1 MIEASASAGVDIE
14 DKEAMD
20 RSNQTSNNKLSASDI
35 VDNTVMFLFDETS
48 KNTLAH
54 ISYLLAIN
62 PNIQLK
68 LRDEIDAFY
77 RENPVRLCRFF
88 WLLYDH
94 A

>member
-14 DKEAMD
+14 DKECPMS

-48 KNTLAH
+48 RNTLAH
-54 ISYLLAIN
+54 TLYLLAIN

-77 RENPVRLCRFF
+77 RENPVSFVHSF
-88 WLLYDH
+88 G
-94 A
+94 